1 MIKEECLVMQNEETK
16 DIVVFT
22 HAHNEDGDE
31 VYTYANKL
39 VLMALSYDDYQ
50 DMWNY
55 YDSLNYKVLMCIQK
69 A

>member
-1 MIKEECLVMQNEETK
+1 MINEECLVMQNVETK

-22 HAHNEDGDE
+22 HAHNQDGDE

-39 VLMALSYDDYQ
+39 VLMALSYDNYQ

-55 YDSLNYKVLMCIQK
+55 YDSLNYKVLMHTQK

>member
-1 MIKEECLVMQNEETK
+1 MTNEECLVMQNEGTK

-22 HAHNEDGDE
+22 HAFNDDGDE
-31 VYTYANKL
+31 IYTYANKV
-39 VLMALSYDDYQ
+39 VLLALSYQDYC

-55 YDSLNYKVLMCIQK
+55 YDSLNYKVLMCTQK

>member
-1 MIKEECLVMQNEETK
+1 MTNEECLVMQNVETK

-22 HAHNEDGDE
+22 HAVNEDGDE

-39 VLMALSYDDYQ
+39 TLIALRYEDYN
-50 DMWNY
+50 DMCNY
-55 YDSLNYKVLMCIQK
+55 YDSLNYKVLMHSQK

>member
-1 MIKEECLVMQNEETK
+1 MTNEECLVMKNEDTK

-22 HAHNEDGDE
+22 HIFNEDGDE
-31 VYTYANKL
+31 TYMYANKL
-39 VLMALSYDDYQ
+39 VLLVLSYQDYC

-55 YDSLNYKVLMCIQK
+55 YDSLNYKVLMHSQK

>member
-1 MIKEECLVMQNEETK
+1 MINEEFLVMQNEESK

-22 HAHNEDGDE
+22 HAYNDYGDE
-31 VYTYANKL
+31 IYTYANKI
-39 VLMALSYDDYQ
+39 VLMTLSYDNYQ

-55 YDSLNYKVLMCIQK
+55 YDSLNYKVIMHTQK

>member
-1 MIKEECLVMQNEETK
+1 MINEECLVMQNEETK

-22 HAHNEDGDE
+22 HAYNQDGDE

-39 VLMALSYDDYQ
+39 VLMALSYDNYQ

-55 YDSLNYKVLMCIQK
+55 YDSLNYKVLMHTQK